1 MTRTRAPRALA
12 TLAAVVALVGVAAAT
27 PAVAAQPAK
36 KDIVLNVTV
45 LPGQVRLL
53 DGESVRITLPTN
65 VTTGYSWAPV
75 VSGATK
81 AVTVSKGSYVAPSG
95 DLVGAP
101 GMTSWVVT
109 AKGDGV
115 AKAPEAIHPIVT
127 GGAGYKMA
135 YLPIW
140 GGGSQTVMRRV

>member
-101 GMTSWVVT
+101 GMTSWVVM

-115 AKAPEAIHPIVT
+115 AKVT
-127 GGAGYKMA
+127 TTTTQ
-135 YLPIW
+135 P
-140 GGGSQTVMRRV
+140 GGGTAKKVGALTIYAGSAVTKK

>member
-1 MTRTRAPRALA
+1 MTPTRAPRALA

-115 AKAPEAIHPIVT
+115 AKVT
-127 GGAGYKMA
+127 ITTT
-135 YLPIW
+135 PP
-140 GGGSQTVMRRV
+140 GGGTAKKVGALTIYAGSAVTKK